1 MPAADA
7 SGILQDARER
17 GLNVLDEPSAKRL
30 LGLFGIASPRGCVLR
45 SSKDLGALGTLQAP
59 FVLKTVSPQIV
70 HKSDVGAVRLGLRD
84 SAAVGAAI
92 DELDAALR
100 ATSIEVPA
108 WLVEEMAPG
117 GVECVV
123 GGMHDAEF
131 GPMVMVGLGGVFV
144 EVMRDVSF
152 RICPVSREDAV
163 QMIDELRG
171 APLLRG
177 ARGRLPVSVERLV
190 DTLLA
195 IGGERG
201 VLLHF
206 QDEIAEIDINPL
218 AVTVQ
223 GALALDARIV
233 LVAQGRAA

>member
-100 ATSIEVPA
+100 AKSIEVPA

-152 RICPVSREDAV
+152 RICPVSRARSSATCCWRSGVSAFLPAESTFAPTAGAMKPRSALG
-163 QMIDELRG
+163 QHTTSSELR
-171 APLLRG
+171 PPPMFR
-177 ARGRLPVSVERLV
+177 
-190 DTLLA
+190 
-195 IGGERG
+195 
-201 VLLHF
+201 
-206 QDEIAEIDINPL
+206 
-218 AVTVQ
+218 
-223 GALALDARIV
+223 
-233 LVAQGRAA
+233 

>member
-7 SGILQDARER
+7 SGILQAARDR
-17 GLNVLDEPSAKRL
+17 GLKVLDEPSAKRL
-30 LGLFGIASPRGCVLR
+30 LGLFGIASPQGCVLH
-45 SSKDLGALGTLQAP
+45 SSKDLAALGTLRAP
-59 FVLKTVSPQIV
+59 FVLKAVSPQII

-100 ATSIEVPA
+100 AKSIAVPA

-123 GGMHDAEF
+123 GGMRDAEF
-131 GPMVMVGLGGVFV
+131 GPMLMVGLGGVFV

-152 RICPVSREDAV
+152 RICPVSRQDAV
-163 QMIDELRG
+163 QMIDDLRG

-177 ARGRLPVSVERLV
+177 ARGRLPVSVKRLV

-195 IGGERG
+195 IGGEGG

-218 AVTVQ
+218 VVTGQ

-233 LVAQGRAA
+233 LAVRGEAA

>member
-1 MPAADA
+1 MPASDA
-7 SGILQDARER
+7 SGILHAARER
-17 GLNVLDEPSAKRL
+17 GLKVLDEPSAKRL
-30 LGLFGIASPRGCVLR
+30 LGLFGMASPPGCVVR
-45 SSKDLGALGTLQAP
+45 SSTDLGGLGTLRAP
-59 FVLKTVSPQIV
+59 FVLKAVSPQII

-84 SAAVGAAI
+84 VAAVGAAI

-100 ATSIEVPA
+100 ARALDVPA

-152 RICPVSREDAV
+152 RICPVSREDAL

-177 ARGRLPVSVERLV
+177 ARGRAPVSIERLV
-190 DTLLA
+190 EALLA
-195 IGGERG
+195 IGGEGG
-201 VLLHF
+201 VLMRF
-206 QDEIAEIDINPL
+206 GDEIAEIDVNPL
-218 AVTVQ
+218 AVTAQ

-233 LVAQGRAA
+233 LAPQREVA